1 MKNKFLGRLLKYFIQ
16 GLVFISPIV
25 ITVYIISSL
34 FLWLD
39 GMVPHLFNI
48 QLYPG
53 AGILIIVSFILV
65 LGFLASSFLS
75 KSILLFLESTI
86 KRIPLINMLYSSSKD
101 VMDAFVGEKKKFDH
115 PVLVK
120 VDVTDNAYRIGFITK
135 EDLSMLSLP
144 QHVAVYFPHSYA
156 ISGNVFLI
164 PSSEIIHL
172 NIPSSE
178 AMKFVVSGGVT
189 GLSKKK

>member
-1 MKNKFLGRLLKYFIQ
+1 
-16 GLVFISPIV
+16 
-25 ITVYIISSL
+25 
-34 FLWLD
+34 
-39 GMVPHLFNI
+39 
-48 QLYPG
+48 
-53 AGILIIVSFILV
+53 V